1 MGFTVRRPADAEVSP
16 CCHRPSGGDVACGVD
31 VGVTRPRAAGDALEN
46 RLALAVFRRDVPAV
60 GASLRRIRCG
70 DEFEPPLGLVLQA
83 GDQQSPPLAADLA
96 VEAAFLRD
104 VTPRTV
110 TSPARGAGHRTHT
123 QILDADGVEAARQIG
138 GGLFHPV
145 TAAIGFAR
153 AHPGNGPLRSRSPI
167 DPRCARARRCCNL
180 RSRSASPARRPGTH
194 SNSPLDSATDTATP
208 RSTPTTL
215 PSPGPVTGSGMAANA
230 MCQRPDRSRLTR

>member
-1 MGFTVRRPADAEVSP
+1 ML
-16 CCHRPSGGDVACGVD
+16 
-31 VGVTRPRAAGDALEN
+31 RAALTSALHGPAPQATHWKTAWLLRFSGAMCPQWEHRCDVYAAGTN
-46 RLALAVFRRDVPAV
+46 SSRPWALCFKP
-60 GASLRRIRCG
+60 
-70 DEFEPPLGLVLQA
+70 

-145 TAAIGFAR
+145 TAAIGFAG
-153 AHPGNGPLRSRSPI
+153 AHPGNGPLRSRSPM
-167 DPRCARARRCCNL
+167 
-180 RSRSASPARRPGTH
+180 RSALRPGQTLLQSAESLGFTSTKARNAQQLSAGQRNRYGHAAIHTH
-194 SNSPLDSATDTATP
+194 NAAVAGSRDRVGDGSKRDVPAP
-208 RSTPTTL
+208 RSIQ
-215 PSPGPVTGSGMAANA
+215 S
-230 MCQRPDRSRLTR
+230 